1 MSYESTDAT
10 SRKTKLDFLTDK
22 IENLEGGPGWERAES
37 AEFCKS
43 MGHVEGEGVTREVK
57 T

>member
-22 IENLEGGPGWERAES
+22 IENLEGGPGWECAES